1 MSPDLLEH
9 VHPEVRLRRAALPDR
24 ENARFLWEEAAR
36 YLSPI
41 ESSEYEEFATREFMG
56 EQDLGY
62 WLPEGAA
69 REKLR
74 EQIER
79 NRRALE
85 TANLGLSLGRFQ
97 FPEPRGGEHFAEDT
111 ALIDFCRSLARIRDF
126 KARLHASRG
135 EFAQAARELASAL
148 RTPELALD
156 GDGIILTYLLG
167 IACQWNALDNMRG
180 LARLPAMPAAAIAD
194 MLSALER
201 DWQGAKALSQ
211 SMRCEFR
218 YYFLDQLASL
228 SVCDSLA
235 TLVDALLISYP
246 DSAYFNDSAPPGPH
260 PDGRSA
266 WRRKRLQELLAAHPL
281 PFDAA
286 LTISAASAKIAE
298 LIRYAESPWQSGGRR
313 GDDWQLLPEDC
324 WPPQLRPDFPYHL
337 LGPSPEAREA
347 LDEFLESLEQDNFN
361 PSDLLEVV
369 RSWSAPD
376 EAALAVARE
385 KLQQVENPIGRL
397 LAKSAIGALPSCVDM
412 LFRNR
417 ALREATKAVLAVRLY
432 QIQRDRLPDDLQS
445 LVTAG
450 LLAAVPADPFA
461 DAPLG
466 YSRERAEV
474 SSVGPKGQAAVWMGE
489 MTWSVAPV

>member
-9 VHPEVRLRRAALPDR
+9 VHPDVRLRRTALPDR

-36 YLSPI
+36 YLWPI
-41 ESSEYEEFATREFMG
+41 ESSEYEELATREFMG

-126 KARLHASRG
+126 KARLHASCG

-148 RTPELALD
+148 RTAELALD
-156 GDGIILTYLLG
+156 GDGITVTYLVG
-167 IACQWNALDNMRG
+167 IACQSKALDNMRG
-180 LARLPAMPAAAIAD
+180 LARLPATPAAAIAE
-194 MLSALER
+194 MLAALER
-201 DWQGAKALSQ
+201 DWQGGEALSQ

-218 YYFLDQLASL
+218 YYFLEQLASL

-235 TLVDALLISYP
+235 TLVDALLKSFYS
-246 DSAYFNDSAPPGPH
+246 DTSMLNFDEESRGPH

-266 WRRKRLQELLAAHPL
+266 WRRQRLLELLAGHPS
-281 PFDAA
+281 PFEPGA
-286 LTISAASAKIAE
+286 TVSASSRSLAEIVRRAEEPWRPGRKSAE
-298 LIRYAESPWQSGGRR
+298 ESE
-313 GDDWQLLPEDC
+313 LLPEDS
-324 WPPQLRPDFPYHL
+324 WPTQLRTGFQYDM
-337 LGPSPEAREA
+337 LGPGPAARKTVEELSESMPESARYWR
-347 LDEFLESLEQDNFN
+347 
-361 PSDLLEVV
+361 V
-369 RSWSAPD
+369 PD
-376 EAALAVARE
+376 EAALAAARE
-385 KLQQVENPIGRL
+385 KLQQVDNPVGRL
-397 LAKSAIGALPSCVDM
+397 LAESAIGILPNCVDI

-417 ALREATKAVLAVRLY
+417 ALREATRAVLAVRLY
-432 QIQRDRLPDDLQS
+432 QIQRGRLPDDLQS

-450 LLAAVPADPFA
+450 LLTAVPADPFA
-461 DAPLG
+461 EEPLG

-474 SSVGPKGQAAVWMGE
+474 WSVGPKGGAVVWMGK
-489 MTWSVAPV
+489 MTWSVSPI